1 MNTVFIS
8 GGGKRLGRGL
18 ALGFAGKKFNVI
30 VHYNESETGAL
41 ETVELCRAKGVKS
54 VAVKADLKN
63 LNETMR
69 AFDKA
74 VNAVAVPNVLIN
86 NAGIFPARA
95 SLEEL
100 TPELW
105 NATFDLNLRAAYY
118 LSKIFSDKAE
128 SGSSIVNIASL
139 GAEKIW
145 DRRIAYNVSKSALV
159 QLTKAM
165 ARDLA
170 PRIRVNSVSP
180 GSILIHEKDAARLSD
195 IRTDKIPMQRQG
207 RVSDIFETV
216 LFLTK
221 ATYING
227 VNIPVDGGLHL
238 I

>member
-1 MNTVFIS
+1 
-8 GGGKRLGRGL
+8 LGRGL
-18 ALGFAGKKFNVI
+18 ALGFAGKNVNVI

-63 LNETMR
+63 LDETKQ
-69 AFDKA
+69 AYDKA
-74 VNAVAVPNVLIN
+74 VDAVAVPDLLIN

-105 NATFDLNLRAAYY
+105 NSTFDLNLRAAYY

-128 SGSSIVNIASL
+128 TGSSIVNIASL

-180 GSILIHEKDAARLSD
+180 GSILIHEKDAARRSD
-195 IRTDKIPMQRQG
+195 ISTEKIPMQRQG
-207 RVSDIFETV
+207 RISDIFETV
-216 LFLTK
+216 YFLTN
-221 ATYING
+221 ASYING

>member
-1 MNTVFIS
+1 
-8 GGGKRLGRGL
+8 
-18 ALGFAGKKFNVI
+18 
-30 VHYNESETGAL
+30 
-41 ETVELCRAKGVKS
+41 
-54 VAVKADLKN
+54 ADLKN
-63 LNETMR
+63 LDETKR
-69 AFDKA
+69 AYDKA
-74 VNAVAVPNVLIN
+74 VNAVAVPDVLIN
-86 NAGIFPARA
+86 NAGIFPGRA

-105 NATFDLNLRAAYY
+105 NSTFDINLRAAYY

-180 GSILIHEKDAARLSD
+180 GSILIHEKDSAQRSD
-195 IRTDKIPMQRQG
+195 IRTDRIPMQRQG
-207 RVSDIFETV
+207 RISDIFETV
-216 LFLTK
+216 YFLTN
-221 ATYING
+221 ASYING
-227 VNIPVDGGLHL
+227 VNINVDGGLHL